1 MAARNRRFFARMG
14 LVTAGAA
21 IWRVWYAAAIV
32 DPRVRDV
39 RLSDQVFY
47 TVQANLLA
55 HGHGFSNPFA
65 FIFFDREIPTALHP
79 PLYSLVLALPAR
91 LGITSELSYR
101 VITALLGAVVVF
113 LVGMLGRQLGGDR
126 VGIVAAILAAAY
138 PPLWT
143 NDAVIGLETLYC
155 LLVVLALMAA
165 YRFWDSP
172 GIKPAAAMA
181 VPLSLAVL
189 TRSEGLVLFV
199 LLGGSTVLLARGID
213 WKRKLQL
220 LGVVAGI
227 GVVITAPWVVRNL
240 VTFEEPTTLGTGFG
254 GVLAYGN
261 CDTTYYGEKLG
272 YWDDS
277 CSFGDYPRNLEE
289 SVVDARARD
298 QGLTYIRNNLD
309 RVPVVML
316 ARIGRIWNVFQ
327 PVQDVH
333 LNDAFERRGLVESWA
348 VLLAYYLLIPFAI
361 GGLFVMRHRHLPI
374 FPMLAI
380 AAAVT
385 ITVVVGFPVTRYRA
399 PFDLVIPV
407 LAAFSL
413 DALWRRYRA
422 ARSASSAPLVDDAC
436 STPRSVEHVAP

>member
-1 MAARNRRFFARMG
+1 MG
-14 LVTAGAA
+14 LITVGAA

-55 HGHGFSNPFA
+55 HGHGFINPFA
-65 FIFFDREIPTALHP
+65 YIFFDRSIPTALHP
-79 PLYSLVLALPAR
+79 PLYPLLLAVPSR
-91 LGITSELSYR
+91 LGITSELSFR

-113 LVGMLGRQLGGDR
+113 LVGLLGRQLGGDR

-155 LLVVLALMAA
+155 VLVALALMATYWFLSA
-165 YRFWDSP
+165 P
-172 GIKPAAAMA
+172 GVKPAAAMA
-181 VPLSLAVL
+181 VPLALAVV

-199 LLGGSTVLLARGID
+199 LLAGSAVLFARGINR
-213 WKRKLQL
+213 KRKLQL
-220 LGVVAGI
+220 LGVMATI
-227 GVVITAPWVVRNL
+227 GVVITGPWIVRNL
-240 VTFEEPTTLGTGFG
+240 VTFDEPTTLGTGFG

-261 CDTTYYGEKLG
+261 CDATYYGEKLG
-272 YWDDS
+272 YWDDR
-277 CSFGDYPRNLEE
+277 CSFGNYPRNLEE
-289 SVVDARARD
+289 SKVDARARD

-309 RVPVVML
+309 RVPVVVL
-316 ARIGRIWNVFQ
+316 ARIGRIWNVFR
-327 PVQDVH
+327 PIQDVH

-348 VLLAYYLLIPFAI
+348 VLLAYYLLIPFAL
-361 GGLFVMRHRHLPI
+361 GGLFVMHRRSLAI
-374 FPMLAI
+374 FPMLVI
-380 AAAVT
+380 ALAVT

-407 LAAFSL
+407 LAAFSI

-422 ARSASSAPLVDDAC
+422 TKSDSTTPIDDMRSATRSIEHAAP
-436 STPRSVEHVAP
+436 